1 MVYKEINNWRLNM
14 NKYVCIFKFKKSWF
28 HQKTWASEYKSD
40 LNLEDFKKQVIK
52 DIVNEPFELRG
63 VDIITN

>member
-1 MVYKEINNWRLNM
+1 M
-14 NKYVCIFKFKKSWF
+14 NKYVCIFKFKKSCF

-52 DIVNEPFELRG
+52 DIVNEPFELRS
-63 VDIITN
+63 VDTITN